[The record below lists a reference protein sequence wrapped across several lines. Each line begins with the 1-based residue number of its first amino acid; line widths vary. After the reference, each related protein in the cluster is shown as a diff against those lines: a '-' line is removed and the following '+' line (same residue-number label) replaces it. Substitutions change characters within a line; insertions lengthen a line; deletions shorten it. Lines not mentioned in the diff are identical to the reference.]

1 MQKIKFLFLA
11 VPFLFFSCQEKI
23 VPITIIQPEGDRVVV
38 LEEFSGGSC
47 VPCANA
53 HAEIENLL
61 AVYPDNLV
69 VITMHTFVG
78 GQGNPV
84 AGSQY
89 DFRNQDAHDILE
101 NLGFPQG
108 IPSGVVDRKLFD
120 GEMGLQLGLPSWS
133 GKIAD
138 EVLEQ
143 PKISVF
149 VENEYDENTR
159 ALQINVNLLPLEDL
173 NGDLRLTVVITESG
187 IINKQATP
195 DGVEDNYVHNHIF
208 RDAISSVEGDA
219 LGNLKA
225 QESKLVTYSYTLPEA
240 DGAGPWIP
248 ENCEIIAFV
257 SYSGQGGED
266 KDVLQGGHA
275 KLIE

>member
-1 MQKIKFLFLA
+1 MKKIKILFLIIP
-11 VPFLFFSCQEKI
+11 VFFFSCEEKL
-23 VPITIIQPEGDRVVV
+23 VPVTIIQPEGDRVVV

-53 HAEIENLL
+53 HAEIDNLL

-89 DFRNQDAHDILE
+89 DFRNQEAHDILA

-108 IPSGVVDRKLFD
+108 IPSGIVNRKLFE
-120 GEMGLQLGLPSWS
+120 GETGLQLGLPSWS
-133 GKIAD
+133 GKIAN

-143 PKISVF
+143 PRISVF
-149 VENEYDENTR
+149 IENEYDENTR
-159 ALQINVNLLPLEDL
+159 NLQIDVNLLPLEDL
-173 NGDLRLTVVITESG
+173 DGDLRLTVVITESG
-187 IINKQATP
+187 IENKQATP
-195 DGVEDNYVHNHIF
+195 NGVEDNYIHNHIF
-208 RDAISSVEGDA
+208 RDAISPTEGET

-225 QESKLVTYSYTLPEA
+225 QENKMLSYNYTLPEA
-240 DGAGPWIP
+240 DGGGPWIP

-257 SYSGQGGED
+257 SYSGQGGTSKE
-266 KDVLQGGHA
+266 VLQGAHA
-275 KLIE
+275 KVIE